1 MRVAM
6 LGGGT
11 IARLVLQH
19 AERGDIP
26 GVQLVAVAGRSAS
39 SRGAGLSREFGVPY
53 VVGREALLAQRP
65 DAVLEA
71 ASHDAVREHLVALLE
86 AAGFAVEKTAYEKN
100 RTVRELSLKSRAA
113 RANPSAAH
121 AIVIQ
126 YFSN

>member
-39 SRGAGLSREFGVPY
+39 SRGAGQSREFGAP
-53 VVGREALLAQRP
+53 
-65 DAVLEA
+65 
-71 ASHDAVREHLVALLE
+71 
-86 AAGFAVEKTAYEKN
+86 
-100 RTVRELSLKSRAA
+100 
-113 RANPSAAH
+113 
-121 AIVIQ
+121 
-126 YFSN
+126 